1 MGFNS
6 GFKGLSASIYLF
18 CLKDR
23 KHSICLNNHVQLQT
37 TESGP
42 YIGDGLFSMWRKS
55 WGRRKSWLYRH
66 NNEARPVVN
75 LNVYGV
81 STINTVSSR
90 FRGTEGNFAAGKKR
104 QKLAVHAAY
113 NVQRHMLCTTC
124 KGTCCVQRAKAHV
137 VYNVQRHMLCTT
149 CKGTLDFLISSFR
162 RVLNVAIF
170 LLGDSPAS
178 EFHVATFR
186 NPLSFPSS

>member
-124 KGTCCVQRAKAHV
+124 KGT
-137 VYNVQRHMLCTT
+137 
-149 CKGTLDFLISSFR
+149 LDFLISSFR